1 MELKISKRSTV
12 NVRKEV
18 KGSLIEWGTS
28 LRPGPTFV
36 WDKDESMRQAT
47 QVLLAKLF
55 KGRVKNIRQYSE
67 RGQTLSLLTGEE
79 VYFQDELIE
88 VSSAGYIMAI
98 RDIKGCNYKYKVH
111 ITDLKSGKIYNF
123 TVKNG
128 DIYHKDLGIGNQLEV
143 IANFILTEPTRA
155 LIRH

>member
-18 KGSLIEWGTS
+18 KGSRIEWDTA
-28 LRPGPTFV
+28 LRPGPKFI

-55 KGRVKNIRQYSE
+55 KGRVKNIRKYSE
-67 RGQTLSLLTGEE
+67 RSQTLSLLTGEQ
-79 VYFQDELIE
+79 VQFQDELIE

-98 RDIKGCNYKYKVH
+98 RDIKGCPYKYKVH

-143 IANFILTEPTRA
+143 IANFILTEPTSA
-155 LIRH
+155 LTRH

>member
-1 MELKISKRSTV
+1 MELKISKRSTL

-18 KGSLIEWGTS
+18 KGSRIEWDTA
-28 LRPGPTFV
+28 LRPGPKFI

-55 KGRVKNIRQYSE
+55 KGRVKNIRKYSE
-67 RGQTLSLLTGEE
+67 RSQTLSFLTGEQ
-79 VYFQDELIE
+79 VQFQDELIE

-98 RDIKGCNYKYKVH
+98 RDIKGCPYKYKVH

-128 DIYHKDLGIGNQLEV
+128 DIYYKELGIGNQLEV
-143 IANFILTEPTRA
+143 IANFILTEPTSA
-155 LIRH
+155 YT